1 MFILFLHTLD
11 ENLVSLLLQ
20 QLVQQEN
27 FPNLHFLKKALKGC
41 SSCHFSAHTYASH
54 EGRIHLI
61 AVIMRA

>member
-27 FPNLHFLKKALKGC
+27 FPNLHFLKK
-41 SSCHFSAHTYASH
+41 ST
-54 EGRIHLI
+54 EG
-61 AVIMRA
+61 M